1 MLADDGAKAVA
12 TMLAAAEEEGSPSQ
26 ARGCV
31 GLTSVNID
39 QVRILQ
45 FIRII
50 IRFNSILI
58 RHICDHQG
66 RVLRFYCSW
75 NDTAMFGRK
84 HNLKLFYYLCDDTTF
99 IAAPSDLHSSP
110 LI

>member
-45 FIRII
+45 FIRVI
-50 IRFNSILI
+50 IRF
-58 RHICDHQG
+58 
-66 RVLRFYCSW
+66 
-75 NDTAMFGRK
+75 
-84 HNLKLFYYLCDDTTF
+84 LKFD
-99 IAAPSDLHSSP
+99 
-110 LI
+110 

>member
-1 MLADDGAKAVA
+1 MDHEGFEFFPSSLQKNSALRSLDVSHNMLADDGAKAVA

-50 IRFNSILI
+50 IRFNSI
-58 RHICDHQG
+58 
-66 RVLRFYCSW
+66 
-75 NDTAMFGRK
+75 
-84 HNLKLFYYLCDDTTF
+84 
-99 IAAPSDLHSSP
+99 
-110 LI
+110 